1 MQGWAQLVHC
11 RQVWAQLVLQ
21 GFFLLPVWS
30 TPTVVLVVVVVV
42 VVVVVSQ
49 AMVGD
54 LEALSP

>member
-1 MQGWAQLVHC
+1 MQGWARLVHC
-11 RQVWAQLVLQ
+11 RQVWAQLVHQ
-21 GFFLLPVWS
+21 EFFLLPVWS
-30 TPTVVLVVVVVV
+30 IPTVVLVVVVVV